1 MREHE
6 RISRFSFYFSLSIE
20 SNNFIKIKKK
30 NKKMN
35 LMIAIF
41 KKLNETITKLNL
53 VDVLKMVTCFIF
65 LINILT
71 YSDLKKRNK
80 YILPKKTKKQLDQL
94 LTSMV

>member
-1 MREHE
+1 
-6 RISRFSFYFSLSIE
+6 
-20 SNNFIKIKKK
+20 
-30 NKKMN
+30 
-35 LMIAIF
+35 MIAIF

-71 YSDLKKRNK
+71 YSDLKKKEINTF
-80 YILPKKTKKQLDQL
+80 YQKKTKKQLDQL